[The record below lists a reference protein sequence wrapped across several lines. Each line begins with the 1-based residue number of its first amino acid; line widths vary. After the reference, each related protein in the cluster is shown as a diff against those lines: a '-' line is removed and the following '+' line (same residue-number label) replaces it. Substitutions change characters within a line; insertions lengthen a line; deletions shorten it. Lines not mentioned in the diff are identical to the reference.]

1 MLSASNEMQTLQI
14 VHGVG
19 QSSPETGAYTRGLA
33 AGCDDARP
41 TVIVLLL
48 FALIFVFLLS
58 SQRELKKT
66 GLQ

>member
-41 TVIVLLL
+41 TLLL